1 MALRHTPIHRKPVLA
16 PVRLCSGLLHA
27 GPWKTWEQINLT
39 NNSPAA
45 ARPAELMAE
54 EVAK

>member
-1 MALRHTPIHRKPVLA
+1 MALAQDRFSSCPALGQALRHRA
-16 PVRLCSGLLHA
+16 PED
-27 GPWKTWEQINLT
+27 WEQINLT
-39 NNSPAA
+39 NNSLAA

>member
-1 MALRHTPIHRKPVLA
+1 MALRHTSLHRKPVLA
-16 PVRLCSGLLHA
+16 PVRFCSGLLHA
-27 GPWKTWEQINLT
+27 GPRKTWEQINLT
-39 NNSPAA
+39 NNSLGA